1 MSDKKKVKFLGKIF
15 KCIDDFPKNEKV
27 DVVVRPEDVIIT
39 KKGEGDVDGNLISK
53 VFKGVHYE
61 YTIMVGNSEVIV
73 QSTIDYAVDQV
84 VGLQI
89 GEDAIHIMGRTMTTN
104 KFEGYIDNKNN
115 VVFADGTWEVDVTT
129 LLEGSTLDEEGYLVD
144 KLGKK
149 YDLKNADVEIEV
161 GFNDIELFDNDED
174 GTVCGEVVQLIYK
187 GDHYQVVVRTESDDD
202 FVLDTEFTYNENDK
216 VSVKVDPSKIKIKLK
231 GDIANYEI

>member
-1 MSDKKKVKFLGKIF
+1 M
-15 KCIDDFPKNEKV
+15 
-27 DVVVRPEDVIIT
+27 
-39 KKGEGDVDGNLISK
+39 
-53 VFKGVHYE
+53 
-61 YTIMVGNSEVIV
+61 
-73 QSTIDYAVDQV
+73 
-84 VGLQI
+84 
-89 GEDAIHIMGRTMTTN
+89 
-104 KFEGYIDNKNN
+104 
-115 VVFADGTWEVDVTT
+115 
-129 LLEGSTLDEEGYLVD
+129 D

-216 VSVKVDPSKIKIKLK
+216 VSVKVDPSKIKIRLK